1 MTEREEPT
9 EKQQNLRRNRA
20 NPRRQLS
27 SANGCS
33 ESKQFSAREILP
45 GLKPSMRSPEQQVGS
60 GTGLEARC
68 FLLPRRRG

>member
-27 SANGCS
+27 SRSGYS
-33 ESKQFSAREILP
+33 ESKAVLGAGNFCQASSLRCALQRKGGI
-45 GLKPSMRSPEQQVGS
+45 GYRS
-60 GTGLEARC
+60 
-68 FLLPRRRG
+68 